1 MSTPDHVVSPPRAGR
16 RERKKQETRKRIFE
30 SGVALF
36 ATHGYRGTSVE
47 AVAEKVGI
55 SDAGVLYHFNSKA
68 DLLLAVLSHHDARWA
83 EMVTAS
89 KELGPAG
96 ELHRLAEWG
105 VEMERDIDLTAL
117 FVTLS
122 AEHLRDDSATN
133 AYFRGR
139 YQIVLANYEDMFVA
153 AAEAGLVRRDVDAP
167 VEARA
172 LVGMLDGLRLQMFFT
187 DGFSISEAVRRH
199 VHTVLERLAP

>member
-1 MSTPDHVVSPPRAGR
+1 MAVTDKETGTREARTSAR
-16 RERKKQETRKRIFE
+16 REAIVEAAL
-30 SGVALF
+30 ALF

-68 DLLLAVLSHHDARWA
+68 DLLLAVLSHHDAQWA
-83 EMVTAS
+83 EMVTES
-89 KELGPAG
+89 KAAGPAG
-96 ELHRLAEWG
+96 ELHRLEEWG
-105 VEMERDIDLTAL
+105 VEMERDVDLTAL

-139 YQIVLANYEDMFVA
+139 YQIVLASYEDMFLA
-153 AAEAGLVRRDVDAP
+153 AADAGLIRADVDAP
-167 VEARA
+167 AEACA

-187 DGFSISEAVRRH
+187 DGFSISDAVRRH